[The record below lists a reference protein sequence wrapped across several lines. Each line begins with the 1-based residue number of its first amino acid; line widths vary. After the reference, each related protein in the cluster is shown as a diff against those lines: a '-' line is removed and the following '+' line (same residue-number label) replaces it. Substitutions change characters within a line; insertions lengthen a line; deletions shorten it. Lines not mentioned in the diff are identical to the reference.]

1 MKQEKT
7 TFALL
12 FGHRSVF
19 PPEVVAQARREL
31 PDALRAWG
39 YDVLMTDEGATSQGA
54 VETVSEGRVYA
65 NFLRANRGK
74 FGGVIVCLPNFSDE
88 NGTVAALK
96 EAGVPILIQ
105 AYPDDM
111 DKMSPASRRDAFC
124 GKLSVMDVFGQNGL
138 PFTALKPHV
147 VRPTSDRFKENVT
160 FFDRVCR
167 VVNGLREMVV
177 GAIGARTTPF
187 KTVRIDELTLQRHA
201 ITVET
206 VDLSDVFARMKGVPA
221 DDDAYKAHVDILKN
235 VSSWEGVPEKAFDN
249 LVRLG
254 VVLDVLIDEYGMDA
268 MALRCWTEFS
278 TQAGIC
284 PCVVMGNLNER
295 GVAAACEVD
304 VGNAVFMKA
313 LSLASGQPAGC
324 LDWNN
329 NYADDDNKCILFH
342 CGPIPPALM
351 AARGSIS
358 DHPMLARVVGP
369 GCSYGANTG
378 RIKPCDIT
386 FGSLVTGSG
395 KIKTYVGQGAI
406 TDDVVPSDFF
416 GCAGVA
422 HIENLQDVLI
432 HVGQEGHRHHV
443 SLTKGHVAAAIREAF
458 QRYLGFELS
467 SPQCP

>member
-1 MKQEKT
+1 MKQDKT
-7 TFALL
+7 TFALF

-19 PPEVVAQARREL
+19 PPEVVAEARREL

-39 YDVLMTDEGATSQGA
+39 YDVLMLDEGATSQGA
-54 VETVSEGRVYA
+54 VETASEGRVYA
-65 NFLRANRGK
+65 DFLRANRGK

-88 NGTVAALK
+88 NGAAAALK
-96 EAGVPILIQ
+96 EAGAPILIQ

-111 DKMSPASRRDAFC
+111 DKMSPALRRDAFC
-124 GKLSVMDVFGQNGL
+124 GKLSVMDVFCQHGV

-147 VRPTSDRFKENVT
+147 VRPTSDRFKQNVA

-167 VVNGLREMVV
+167 VVNGLKGMVV
-177 GAIGARTTPF
+177 GSIGARTTAF
-187 KTVRIDELTLQRHA
+187 KTVRIDELALQRHG

-206 VDLSDVFARMKGVPA
+206 LDLSDVFARMKKVSA
-221 DDDAYKAHVDILKN
+221 DDDAYKAHAEVLRN
-235 VSSWEGVPEKAFDN
+235 VSSWDDVPETAFDG
-249 LVRLG
+249 LVKLG
-254 VVLDVLIDEYGMDA
+254 VALDALIDEYGMDA
-268 MALRCWTEFS
+268 IAMRCWIELQSQF
-278 TQAGIC
+278 GIC

-304 VGNAVFMKA
+304 VGNAVFMRA

-329 NYADDDNKCILFH
+329 NYADDDDKCILFH

-351 AARGSIS
+351 AAPGSIS

-369 GCSYGANTG
+369 GRGYGANTG
-378 RIKPCDIT
+378 RIKACDIT
-386 FGSLVTGSG
+386 FGSLLTDGG

-406 TDDVVPSDFF
+406 TDDAVPSDFF

-432 HVGQEGHRHHV
+432 HVGQGGHRHHV
-443 SLTKGHVAAAIREAF
+443 SLTQGRVAAAVTEAF
-458 QRYLGFELS
+458 ERYLGFEIS
-467 SPQCP
+467 SPQRS